1 MVLFHIFFM
10 VVGVGGLIFGRVNRM
25 KSDTVFEFL
34 FFNAVFNIYVISL
47 AYLYSPSMR
56 IYVEGDYMV
65 SMSRLGDD
73 DDDVDLDGVAIDGTN
88 DEIDIDLRPGFSKK

>member
-34 FFNAVFNIYVISL
+34 FFNAVFNVYVFSL

-65 SMSRLGDD
+65 SMARLGDD
-73 DDDVDLDGVAIDGTN
+73 DDLDGVAVDGTN
-88 DEIDIDLRPGFSKK
+88 DEVEIDLDDEK